1 MTEFNANT
9 VLWSLDD
16 YIKVR
21 KDEMSIN
28 RKVKQKKEASRGTRQ
43 SAHLQSYKDTDL
55 SQDEDDDG
63 ESSFPVENSVNL
75 DDAAHAANMNQLNFE
90 KNDFDQLMY
99 DDRSETY
106 HVDSIAEPLEAPN
119 PTPRRP
125 SVKSR
130 LGLRPWANGGTRWQ
144 EPLLKQHGT
153 TQKRGGAYPNNINK
167 RNRKRSNF
175 NQRRV
180 QTGANVQSG
189 LDLSFEQKMYNANIG
204 QLQNVLNS
212 APNTYQNNNFSHNGL
227 PFNASANNNN
237 LHFNNNNNTMMPLN
251 EMNACN
257 SSSIGALLQNMQGS
271 VNPNICGG
279 LFLNNQGLVNSNS
292 NGVLLQH
299 TQAAA
304 NLNNFGGMAQNQGA
318 INSNVFGGGF
328 QNNQTPVNLN
338 SHGGLIHNSQ
348 GSANSNRYPGL
359 LSNNKGSC
367 STNSFGEMQGTANS
381 SSYSGMFSSNN
392 VGMFSSNNGAM
403 FSNNANSIRP
413 NIIAN
418 NWGSSAEM
426 RSKSP
431 VNVNARQS
439 RQEPSVKGNLE
450 ALLASP
456 DQPKSGMFVGEALGM
471 SLSDCKTADF
481 RTVAQ
486 NVLFLLAT
494 AENDSQTKPDYG
506 VVNKNVSQD
515 RHL

>member
-21 KDEMSIN
+21 KDEISIN
-28 RKVKQKKEASRGTRQ
+28 RKVKQKKEASGGTRQ
-43 SAHLQSYKDTDL
+43 SAHLQSYKDVDL
-55 SQDEDDDG
+55 SEDEDDD
-63 ESSFPVENSVNL
+63 EEFSFPMVEKRFNV
-75 DDAAHAANMNQLNFE
+75 DDDAHAANMNQLNFE

-99 DDRSETY
+99 DVRTEAY

-119 PTPRRP
+119 PTPPRP

-130 LGLRPWANGGTRWQ
+130 LGPRPTENGANRGQ
-144 EPLLKQHGT
+144 QPQLKNHGPI
-153 TQKRGGAYPNNINK
+153 QKRGGAYPNHINK
-167 RNRKRSNF
+167 RNKKRSNF

-180 QTGANVQSG
+180 GATAHSG
-189 LDLSFEQKMYNANIG
+189 HDLSLEQKMCNANVG
-204 QLQNVLNS
+204 QLQNVFDRAN
-212 APNTYQNNNFSHNGL
+212 NFQNNNFAHNGL
-227 PFNASANNNN
+227 PFDASANNNN
-237 LHFNNNNNTMMPLN
+237 LHFNNNNTMM
-251 EMNACN
+251 C
-257 SSSIGALLQNMQGS
+257 
-271 VNPNICGG
+271 
-279 LFLNNQGLVNSNS
+279 LNNQGLVNSNS
-292 NGVLLQH
+292 NEVLLHH
-299 TQAAA
+299 TQVSA

-318 INSNVFGGGF
+318 INSGCFGGGF
-328 QNNQTPVNLN
+328 QNIQRPVNLN

-348 GSANSNRYPGL
+348 GSANSNRYLGL

-367 STNSFGEMQGTANS
+367 STNSFGVIQGTAYS
-381 SSYSGMFSSNN
+381 SSYNGIFSRNN
-392 VGMFSSNNGAM
+392 VGMFSSNNAAM
-403 FSNNANSIRP
+403 FSNNANSTRP
-413 NIIAN
+413 NIIEN
-418 NWGSSAEM
+418 NWGISAEM

-431 VNVNARQS
+431 VNIKARQN
-439 RQEPSVKGNLE
+439 RPEPSVKGNLE

-494 AENDSQTKPDYG
+494 ADNDSQTKPDYG

-515 RHL
+515 RHF